1 MTTLELAD
9 SNNMMEL
16 RNILTKYIIAN
27 RRTVLDNPAIKA
39 AIKRFPDVMFEI
51 VESIWTNAMIV

>member
-51 VESIWTNAMIV
+51 VESI